1 MILQTLQNE
10 MIASMKARDKFR
22 KDVISSLVSAVK
34 KAGIDNGCRDN
45 IPESMVDATLLKEQ
59 KTMQEM
65 IDTCPAE
72 RPEILELYL
81 AKKKIIDEF
90 APTLLTDPADV
101 EKFIDSLGIEISK
114 QNRGAIMK
122 ALKGKVDMK
131 VANTIISKKV

>member
-1 MILQTLQNE
+1 MTLDAIMKE
-10 MIASMKARDKFR
+10 MIAAMKSKDKARKNA
-22 KDVISSLVSAVK
+22 ISSLIDAIK
-34 KAGIDNGCRDN
+34 KAAIDKNCRDN
-45 IPESMVDATLLKEQ
+45 IPEDMVDTVILKEQ
-59 KTMQEM
+59 KIVQEM
-65 IDTCPAE
+65 IDTCPAA
-72 RPEILELYL
+72 RIDLLESYKYRL
-81 AKKKIIDEF
+81 KVIKEF